1 MRSDFQLSIYL
12 ALFVAISISF
22 FLNFASLRF
31 IKNNFSKSKKNEKR
45 LSSKNIPTFGGIAM
59 SVSFFASTR
68 LLGEVESEILQLA
81 FFAIFI
87 TLIGLLDDIYNL
99 NWKAKFI
106 LQVIAIGIPIF
117 TLEIYLQIEALFN
130 LNYNNLLNS
139 FVSIFWILLIVNSL
153 NFLDNMDGLA
163 ATVSI
168 FIAIS
173 LSLLS
178 YTSNQ
183 FRLTDICIVLFGS
196 ILGFSYFNFPT
207 AKLYMGDSGSLFIG
221 YCLGFISILFTW
233 NSEVHSFWNLPVPP
247 VILFFSIPLIDFVTV
262 VLSRLKSG
270 VSPMTGGTDH
280 ISHRLLNIGYS
291 INKVLLSFA
300 IFSIFIFLITLTI
313 LFTNQIISTIAFLIY
328 FVIVLIT
335 LTYFQKLKPLN

>member
-1 MRSDFQLSIYL
+1 MSNDFQLSLYL
-12 ALFVAISISF
+12 ALFISIFISF
-22 FLNFASLRF
+22 TLNFASLRI

-59 SVSFFASTR
+59 SISFFVSTR
-68 LLGEVESEILQLA
+68 LLGEVESEIFQLA
-81 FFAIFI
+81 LFAIFI

-99 NWKAKFI
+99 NWKAKFT

-117 TLEIYLQIEALFN
+117 TLEIYLQIEALLN
-130 LNYNNLLNS
+130 LNFNNLLNS
-139 FVSIFWILLIVNSL
+139 LVSIFWILLIVNSL

-233 NSEVHSFWNLPVPP
+233 NNEINSFWNLPIPP
-247 VILFFSIPLIDFVTV
+247 VILFFSIPLIDFITV

-280 ISHRLLNIGYS
+280 ISHRLLNLGFS
-291 INKVLLSFA
+291 NNKVLLSFA
-300 IFSIFIFLITLTI
+300 IFSVFIFLITLTI
-313 LFTNQIISTIAFLIY
+313 LFTNQIISTVAFFIY
-328 FVIVLIT
+328 FIVVFT
-335 LTYFQKLKPLN
+335 ALTYFQKLKPLN

>member
-1 MRSDFQLSIYL
+1 MSNDLQISIYL
-12 ALFVAISISF
+12 ALFIAILISF
-22 FLNFASLRF
+22 TLNFTSLRF
-31 IKNNFSKSKKNEKR
+31 IKNNFSKSKKYEKR
-45 LSSKNIPTFGGIAM
+45 LSSQNIPTFGGIAM
-59 SVSFFASTR
+59 SISFFVSTR
-68 LLGEVESEILQLA
+68 LLGEVESDILQLA

-99 NWKAKFI
+99 NWKAKFT

-117 TLEIYLQIEALFN
+117 TLEIYLQIEALLN
-130 LNYNNLLNS
+130 LNFNNLLNS
-139 FVSIFWILLIVNSL
+139 LVSVFWILLIVNSL

-183 FRLTDICIVLFGS
+183 FRLTDISIVLFGS
-196 ILGFSYFNFPT
+196 ILGFLYFNYPS

-221 YCLGFISILFTW
+221 YCLGFISILFSW
-233 NSEVHSFWNLPVPP
+233 NSEVNSFWNLPVPP
-247 VILFFSIPLIDFVTV
+247 VILFFSIPLIDFITV
-262 VLSRLKSG
+262 VISRLKNG
-270 VSPMTGGTDH
+270 KSPMTGGTDH
-280 ISHRLLNIGYS
+280 ISHRLINLGYS
-291 INKVLLSFA
+291 SGKVLLSFA

-313 LFTNQIISTIAFLIY
+313 LFTNQIISIVAGFIY
-328 FVIVLIT
+328 FIIVLIT
-335 LTYFQKLKPLN
+335 LLYVQKLQPLN

>member
-1 MRSDFQLSIYL
+1 MSNDFQISIYL
-12 ALFVAISISF
+12 ALFIAILISF
-22 FLNFASLRF
+22 TLNFTSLRF
-31 IKNNFSKSKKNEKR
+31 IKNNFSKSKKYEKR
-45 LSSKNIPTFGGIAM
+45 LSSQNIPTFGGIAM
-59 SVSFFASTR
+59 SISFFVSTR
-68 LLGEVESEILQLA
+68 LLGEVESDILQLA

-99 NWKAKFI
+99 NWKAKFT

-117 TLEIYLQIEALFN
+117 TLEIYLQIEALLN
-130 LNYNNLLNS
+130 LNFNNLLNS
-139 FVSIFWILLIVNSL
+139 LVSVFWILLIVNSL

-183 FRLTDICIVLFGS
+183 FRLTDISIVLFGS
-196 ILGFSYFNFPT
+196 ILGFLYFNYPS

-221 YCLGFISILFTW
+221 YCLGFISILFSW
-233 NSEVHSFWNLPVPP
+233 NSEVNSFWNLPVPP
-247 VILFFSIPLIDFVTV
+247 VILFFSIPLIDFITV
-262 VLSRLKSG
+262 VISRLKNG
-270 VSPMTGGTDH
+270 KSPMTGGTDH
-280 ISHRLLNIGYS
+280 ISHRLINLGYS
-291 INKVLLSFA
+291 SGKVILSFA

-313 LFTNQIISTIAFLIY
+313 LFTNQIISIVAGFIY
-328 FVIVLIT
+328 FIIVLIT
-335 LTYFQKLKPLN
+335 LLYVQKLQPLN